1 MIRRAG
7 FRREGGQW
15 KVAHVH
21 DSVPFA
27 MDGSGRALLDL
38 KP

>member
-1 MIRRAG
+1 HA
-7 FRREGGQW
+7 
-15 KVAHVH
+15 
-21 DSVPFA
+21 SVPFA